1 MTQPEPIAIVGIS
14 AIMPDAPTA
23 QDFWSNIRGGR
34 YSISDV
40 PTDRWDPELFYDADP
55 YTTEDKTYSRIGGWV
70 REFPWE
76 PMAWKLPIPPSVAA
90 HFDEGQM
97 WSVSAARSAL
107 LDAGWPNWDVD
118 SDRVGVILGSALG
131 GDKYV
136 RTTLRIA
143 YPEFD
148 RELSLSPSFAAL
160 PAEVQAAIRAEARER
175 FVSDLPTITED
186 TMPGELSNIM
196 AGRVAALFNLR
207 GPNFTTDAAC
217 ASALAGMSAAIAGL
231 QSHQIDACI
240 SGGVDHNMGPG
251 AFVRFCKIGALSA
264 TGTRPFDAGADGFVM
279 GEGAALF
286 VLKRLSDAEKAGDH
300 VYAVVLGIGGSSDGK
315 GKGITA
321 PNPIGQK
328 LAVRRAWENAG
339 ADPASIGM
347 LEAHGTSTRV
357 GDATELG
364 ALDEIFGAHGAAP
377 GSIALGSVKSNIGHL
392 KAAAGAAGLFKA
404 VMSLND
410 KVLPPSLNFND
421 PNPNVD
427 WSSTPF
433 RVNTELREWTHSGPD
448 PRRAGVSAFGFGG
461 TNFHVALEEY
471 VPGRHRAPDAARV
484 FAGADIPGT
493 TSAPAAA
500 APAAAP
506 AAPRKAPLRGAA
518 VIGGRDEAD
527 VVAQLTALSAEA
539 TAGRAPAPAA
549 PDPALAGAAIRVAI
563 DYADAAD
570 LAKKADKAVQAFGA
584 NNPAMWKLLRSQGVF
599 VGRGPAPKVAFLF
612 TGQGSQYVNMLAE
625 LRSHEPIVRD
635 VYDEADRIMTPLL
648 GKPLSDYVFA
658 DGADPEA
665 VARLNAQ
672 LLQTEITQPAV
683 LTTDAAMAQLL
694 GAYGITPDL
703 VMGHSLGEYG
713 ALVASGALSFD
724 AALEAVS
731 ARGREM
737 THVSQADNG
746 AMAAVF
752 GPLPDIERIVA
763 EVDGYVVVA
772 NINSNTQAVIGGATT
787 AVEAAVAAFQA
798 AGITAMRIPVSHAF
812 HTQIVAGASEPLKV
826 AMRRLEVR
834 GPQPADRGQR
844 DRRVL
849 PGPG

>member
-97 WSVSAARSAL
+97 WSVSASRSAL

-160 PAEVQAAIRAEARER
+160 PAEVQAAIRAEARAR
-175 FVSDLPTITED
+175 FVTDLPTITED

-217 ASALAGMSAAIAGL
+217 ASALAGMSAAVAGL

-240 SGGVDHNMGPG
+240 SGGIDHNMGPG

-279 GEGAALF
+279 GEGAAVF

-300 VYAVVLGIGGSSDGK
+300 VYAVILGIGGSSDGK

-339 ADPASIGM
+339 ADPGSIGM

-392 KAAAGAAGLFKA
+392 KAAAGAAGP
-404 VMSLND
+404 VQ
-410 KVLPPSLNFND
+410 
-421 PNPNVD
+421 
-427 WSSTPF
+427 
-433 RVNTELREWTHSGPD
+433 
-448 PRRAGVSAFGFGG
+448 
-461 TNFHVALEEY
+461 
-471 VPGRHRAPDAARV
+471 GRHEPQRQ
-484 FAGADIPGT
+484 G
-493 TSAPAAA
+493 A
-500 APAAAP
+500 APQP
-506 AAPRKAPLRGAA
+506 
-518 VIGGRDEAD
+518 
-527 VVAQLTALSAEA
+527 
-539 TAGRAPAPAA
+539 
-549 PDPALAGAAIRVAI
+549 
-563 DYADAAD
+563 
-570 LAKKADKAVQAFGA
+570 
-584 NNPAMWKLLRSQGVF
+584 
-599 VGRGPAPKVAFLF
+599 
-612 TGQGSQYVNMLAE
+612 E
-625 LRSHEPIVRD
+625 L
-635 VYDEADRIMTPLL
+635 
-648 GKPLSDYVFA
+648 
-658 DGADPEA
+658 
-665 VARLNAQ
+665 Q
-672 LLQTEITQPAV
+672 
-683 LTTDAAMAQLL
+683 
-694 GAYGITPDL
+694 
-703 VMGHSLGEYG
+703 
-713 ALVASGALSFD
+713 
-724 AALEAVS
+724 
-731 ARGREM
+731 
-737 THVSQADNG
+737 
-746 AMAAVF
+746 
-752 GPLPDIERIVA
+752 
-763 EVDGYVVVA
+763 
-772 NINSNTQAVIGGATT
+772 
-787 AVEAAVAAFQA
+787 
-798 AGITAMRIPVSHAF
+798 
-812 HTQIVAGASEPLKV
+812 
-826 AMRRLEVR
+826 
-834 GPQPADRGQR
+834 GPQPERGLELNP
-844 DRRVL
+844 L
-849 PGPG
+849 PRQHRAARMGPGGSRSRGAPA